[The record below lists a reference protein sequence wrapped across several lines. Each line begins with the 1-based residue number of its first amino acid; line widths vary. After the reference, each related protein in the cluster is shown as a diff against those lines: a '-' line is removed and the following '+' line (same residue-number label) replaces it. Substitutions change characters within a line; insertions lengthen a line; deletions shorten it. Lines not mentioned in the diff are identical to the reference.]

1 MNFEALNN
9 EARLLIEADLKPL
22 QGTRFQPTGF
32 PDLGAAQYQLPD
44 KNRTDMV
51 LVESPQS
58 VANRLESTIWDD
70 VNQDVIQPLKGISY
84 VVVKEGDEVLTN
96 SLLEAHRIN
105 SFYLLEGEDE
115 SFLEQLK
122 SELDALDKKGAVD
135 PKKLAAT
142 LAKYDINSLLH
153 GVFLAKKDLAGGR
166 FRLARALSGFIEAY
180 NVRPVEFGG
189 VKLDRVNPQADAKK
203 GGGNIP
209 YARIEYTAESIKA
222 FFNLDLAQLRSYGL
236 GKAATDLLVAIAL
249 WKITIFLEEGLRLRT
264 ACDLECTEITV
275 TRPKSFKLPS
285 RQELAK
291 ALPELV
297 KAAQPLFK
305 EDPVTVVQYEQANDK
320 AKK

>member
-1 MNFEALNN
+1 MNFEILNN
-9 EARLLIEADLKPL
+9 EARLLIEAELKPL

-105 SFYLLEGEDE
+105 SFYLLEGEDK
-115 SFLEQLK
+115 SFLKQLK

-153 GVFLAKKDLAGGR
+153 GVFLAKAGGR

-189 VKLDRVNPQADAKK
+189 VKLDRVNPQADSKK

-275 TRPKSFKLPS
+275 TRPDSFKLPS